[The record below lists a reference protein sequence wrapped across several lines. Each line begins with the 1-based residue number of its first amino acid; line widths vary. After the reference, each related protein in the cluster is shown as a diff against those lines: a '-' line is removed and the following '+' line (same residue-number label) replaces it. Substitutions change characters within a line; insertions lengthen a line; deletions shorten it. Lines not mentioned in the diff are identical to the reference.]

1 MNKKRV
7 LKDYISFTIFYI
19 NIMIIF
25 FNIMLLAELNT
36 CYLFYSISINII
48 LLNNYLLNN
57 FSSKNFKTK
66 VLYNLFDD
74 EL

>member
-1 MNKKRV
+1 MKKRI
-7 LKDYISFTIFYI
+7 LKDYISFSIFSI

-48 LLNNYLLNN
+48 LLNNYILNKY
-57 FSSKNFKTK
+57 SSKKFKNE

-74 EL
+74 EI